1 MRFATR
7 VFSACYALAW
17 KGATPLLHTNKRL
30 REGFAQRL
38 VPQEWP
44 WQEGNKGEAS
54 PQGNA
59 QPGPQAGSVAA
70 LPAAP
75 LIWLQAA
82 SGGEAWLAHSLA
94 LALQEALVAQ
104 PELLPQQAQGQPRL
118 RLLTTT
124 WTRQG
129 LDVLQTL
136 PQRLGQGPVSAHAAY
151 APLDAPALVEKA
163 IAQANPSMVVLLET
177 ELWPGLLLACHKAGV
192 PVLVLNARMTEKSLR
207 NYTLLPFLW
216 ADAAPHTVLAISEAD
231 KSRFARL
238 FPQAHTAC
246 MPNIKFDRAAEALLR
261 VSQHNT
267 AVQQKDGQ
275 TCTQQTPA
283 PAPLPLVALA
293 SLREE
298 EEPLVQPTVLA
309 LARHASPMR
318 LAIAPRHMHRVAP
331 WCQWL
336 KAQGLPFV
344 LRSHIQEQ
352 EHSPQGTETA
362 QPLAPTEATYSTQE
376 ALSPILVWDTFGEL
390 DTLYAEAS
398 VVFVGGSLAPLGG
411 QNFLEP
417 LQAGARVVIG
427 PSWHNFYWVGDELM
441 QQGLVHQIESPE
453 QLPQALLNNVPSC
466 HENATHSPHQTRTA
480 VQRAFR
486 HWLAPHTGG
495 CRQAANIVL
504 GSLSFGEALPPR
516 TPPPR
521 A

>member
-17 KGATPLLHTNKRL
+17 QGVTPLLRTNKRL

-38 VPQEWP
+38 VPKEWP
-44 WQEGNKGEAS
+44 WQEDEAS
-54 PQGNA
+54 PQGHV
-59 QPGPQAGSVAA
+59 QPATPAMPPVGPLV
-70 LPAAP
+70 
-75 LIWLQAA
+75 WVQAA

-104 PELLPQQAQGQPRL
+104 PNCLPQQAEGQPRL

-129 LDVLQTL
+129 LEVLQSL
-136 PQRLGQGPVSAHAAY
+136 PQRLGQGQVRVHATY
-151 APLDAPALVEKA
+151 APLDSPALAAKA
-163 IAQANPSMVVLLET
+163 IAQAKPSVVVLLET

-192 PVLVLNARMTEKSLR
+192 PVLVLNARMTEKSAR

-231 KSRFARL
+231 RSRFASL
-238 FPQAHTAC
+238 FPQARTAC

-261 VSQHNT
+261 VNQHNT
-267 AVQQKDGQ
+267 AGQEREGQGGETQTCAGQ
-275 TCTQQTPA
+275 TPT

-309 LARHASPMR
+309 LARHATPMR

-331 WCQWL
+331 WCHWL
-336 KAQGLPFV
+336 EAQGLPFV
-344 LRSHIQEQ
+344 LRSHIKEQ
-352 EHSPQGTETA
+352 EHSAQGA
-362 QPLAPTEATYSTQE
+362 EATQPIAPAQHNQETQQTPP
-376 ALSPILVWDTFGEL
+376 PILVWDTFGEL

-417 LQAGARVVIG
+417 LQAGAHVVIG
-427 PSWHNFYWVGDELM
+427 PSWHNFYWVGEELM
-441 QQGLVHQIESPE
+441 QQGLVQQIESPE
-453 QLPQALLNNVPSC
+453 QLPQALLNTVSLF
-466 HENATHSPHQTRTA
+466 HENATHSPQQTRAA
-480 VQRAFR
+480 VQQAFR
-486 HWLAPHTGG
+486 HWLTPHTGG
-495 CRQAANIVL
+495 SRQAADIVL
-504 GSLSFGEALPPR
+504 RLLGK
-516 TPPPR
+516 
-521 A
+521 